1 MNWNTVQVERMGEIA
16 IVRMS
21 REKSLNAF
29 DRELTEE
36 LTDVGLQFHRDHD
49 THAVIL
55 TGSARAFSAGA
66 DLKEERPPMTFAE
79 QRVRSHLGR
88 HLCRAWEEMPQT
100 TIAAIE
106 GLAVG
111 AGCAIAISCDWRVI
125 AEDAYLYVPEVKIGI
140 NLQWQAIP
148 RLVALVGPAR
158 AKRIVMLCEK
168 MGAPQALDWGLVE
181 EIAASGGAV
190 DKAME
195 LARAACEMPPVIMTM
210 TKQAIN
216 ATANANLH
224 ATSYMDSDVAILVRD
239 SDEARQIREDFHSKG
254 KAGGKAGGED

>member
-1 MNWNTVQVERMGEIA
+1 MSWNTVEVERNGEIA
-16 IVRMS
+16 IVRLN
-21 REKSLNAF
+21 RADRLNAF
-29 DRELTEE
+29 DGELTYE
-36 LTDVGLQFHRDHD
+36 LAEVGRQFHQDHD

-55 TGSARAFSAGA
+55 TGSPRAFSAGA
-66 DLKEERPPMTFAE
+66 DLKADRPEMTFAE
-79 QRVRSHLGR
+79 QRDRSQLGR

-111 AGCAIAISCDWRVI
+111 AGVAIAISCDWRVI
-125 AEDAYLYVPEVKIGI
+125 AEDAFLYVPEVKIGLT
-140 NLQWQAIP
+140 LQWQAIP

-158 AKRIVMLCEK
+158 AKRIIMLCEK
-168 MGAPQALDWGLVE
+168 MPAAKALEWGLVE
-181 EIAASGGAV
+181 EVAAKGGAV

-210 TKQAIN
+210 SKQAIN

-224 ATSYMDSDVAILVRD
+224 ANSFMDSDLSIMVAATED
-239 SDEARQIREDFHSKG
+239 ARLAREKFQKKD
-254 KAGGKAGGED
+254 